1 MKTKEDLE
9 QAIKD
14 TITKYKEI
22 LFGPD
27 TPVCMRCLDEHRKQ
41 QVIDKKVCN
50 QKLMN
55 DTLRKLG
62 WDKLQ
67 KIP

>member
-1 MKTKEDLE
+1 MLKIPRQNCMKTKEDLE

-27 TPVCMRCLDEHRKQ
+27 TPVCMRCLDEH
-41 QVIDKKVCN
+41 
-50 QKLMN
+50 
-55 DTLRKLG
+55 
-62 WDKLQ
+62 
-67 KIP
+67 